1 MGRVAGSDRMCWYI
15 YGNTYLVYAYY
26 VCELVSMWR
35 STRKY
40 DVGEGF
46 SINLQYYSVA
56 QSQRICDFLL
66 KKQYSWGGAV
76 ILLSCLGILVWTDR
90 P

>member
-1 MGRVAGSDRMCWYI
+1 MGRVAGSDRMYSYI

-56 QSQRICDFLL
+56 QSQQICDFITEETLQLGGSRHFIELL
-66 KKQYSWGGAV
+66 GNFS
-76 ILLSCLGILVWTDR
+76 LD
-90 P
+90 